1 MVPRLPSRPLRQPSP
16 PPLGHRTPARASCVP
31 SHQNQRLPFFRTP
44 SFRSAL
50 PPPSSLPHPTPRW
63 YPPTPLPIPHMET
76 LTLLFWFPMVPRL
89 TSGPLRPPF
98 PPPLGHRTPARASC
112 VPSHNNHITITH
124 IIIGR
129 MATTLLCTASRGPQ
143 LAPSPTKYCASA
155 RAQLITFRGPL
166 GQQFPLPLGPR
177 TPARTTCLRLH
188 HNQRLPFF
196 QHPLFLERPPP
207 LFVAPAS
214 HTQVMHTRLPIPH
227 LKILALLFWF
237 PTVPRLTSG
246 PLGQQFP
253 LPLGPRTHAR
263 TTCLPLHNNHI

>member
-1 MVPRLPSRPLRQPSP
+1 MAPRLPSGPLRQ
-16 PPLGHRTPARASCVP
+16 
-31 SHQNQRLPFFRTP
+31 
-44 SFRSAL
+44 
-50 PPPSSLPHPTPRW
+50 
-63 YPPTPLPIPHMET
+63 
-76 LTLLFWFPMVPRL
+76 
-89 TSGPLRPPF
+89 PF

-124 IIIGR
+124 IMIGR

-155 RAQLITFRGPL
+155 RAQIITLRRPL

-177 TPARTTCLRLH
+177 TPARTTCIRLH

-214 HTQVMHTRLPIPH
+214 HTQVMHTPLPIPH
-227 LKILALLFWF
+227 IKILALLFWF
-237 PTVPRLTSG
+237 PMVPRLTSG

-263 TTCLPLHNNHI
+263 TTCLPLHNNHITITHIMIGRMATTLLCTASRGPQLAPTPT